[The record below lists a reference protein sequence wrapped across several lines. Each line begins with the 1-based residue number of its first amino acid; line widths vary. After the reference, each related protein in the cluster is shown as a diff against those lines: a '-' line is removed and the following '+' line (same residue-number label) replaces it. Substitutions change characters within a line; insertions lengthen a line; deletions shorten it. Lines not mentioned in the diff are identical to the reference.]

1 MSYPKGMHGQGNFFQ
16 THVEFVLE
24 SVGTG
29 RHCVQYMYIF
39 LTPTWYFNNSKPCF
53 WILELVNVLSMH
65 SGFIQNIHQFSYAK
79 IFEGR

>member
-1 MSYPKGMHGQGNFFQ
+1 MAILPRQLFSNSCG
-16 THVEFVLE
+16 VFVGICGYWETLCP
-24 SVGTG
+24 VYV
-29 RHCVQYMYIF
+29 HFF
-39 LTPTWYFNNSKPCF
+39 LTPTWYFYNSKPCF

>member
-1 MSYPKGMHGQGNFFQ
+1 MAILPRQLFSNSCG
-16 THVEFVLE
+16 VVLE

-29 RHCVQYMYIF
+29 RHCVQYMCIF
-39 LTPTWYFNNSKPCF
+39 LTPTWYFYNSKPCF

>member
-1 MSYPKGMHGQGNFFQ
+1 MHGHLAKATFFK
-16 THVEFVLE
+16 LMW
-24 SVGTG
+24 SCVGICGYWETLCPVYV
-29 RHCVQYMYIF
+29 HFF
-39 LTPTWYFNNSKPCF
+39 LTPTWYFYNSKPCF